1 MITSNEVMTSNNR
14 KIVLMEKGPEMNPWF
29 VSGLVDGEGCFS
41 VSFSFRKKLKVG
53 IETRPSFSISLNRRD
68 LDLLKQIHAFF
79 GCGAIRYSKSDRTY
93 KYESRSI
100 SDLTRRIVP
109 HFERYPLVGSKSKDF
124 LIFADV
130 CRKANANQ
138 HLNRDV
144 LREIIEMAYEMNPS
158 GKRRHKKKDLLRELD
173 ELKV

>member
-1 MITSNEVMTSNNR
+1 
-14 KIVLMEKGPEMNPWF
+14 MEKGPQLNPWF
-29 VSGLVDGEGCFS
+29 VTGLVEGEGCFS

-53 IETRPSFSISLNRRD
+53 IETRPSFSIWLNQRD
-68 LDLLKQIHAFF
+68 LDLLKQVHRYF

-109 HFERYPLVGSKSKDF
+109 HFERYPLVGAKRKDF
-124 LIFADV
+124 EIFADV
-130 CRKANANQ
+130 CKKAKANL
-138 HLNRDV
+138 HLNGDV
-144 LREIIEMAYEMNPS
+144 LRTIVEMAYEMNPS
-158 GKRRHKKKDLLRELD
+158 GKRRHSKRDLLKELD